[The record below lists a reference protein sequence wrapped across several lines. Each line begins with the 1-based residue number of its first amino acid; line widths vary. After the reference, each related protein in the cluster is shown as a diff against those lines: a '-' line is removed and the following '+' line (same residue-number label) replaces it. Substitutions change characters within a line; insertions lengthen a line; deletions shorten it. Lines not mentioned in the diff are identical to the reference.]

1 MDSLPTFF
9 PRQETRLMKPGRKTH
24 NRPTITKSAGSP
36 ARVGSRPTSS
46 APASLSK
53 PAAETLK
60 PTSKVEW
67 KPGTREP
74 TQQAIA
80 EAAYFLWRE
89 RGGSEVVNWLEAEA
103 RLRRQAQR

>member
-1 MDSLPTFF
+1 MS
-9 PRQETRLMKPGRKTH
+9 KPGRKTH

-36 ARVGSRPTSS
+36 ARVGSRPNSS
-46 APASLSK
+46 PPASLTK
-53 PAAETLK
+53 PASDTLK

-89 RGGSEVVNWLEAEA
+89 RGGSETVNWLEAET
-103 RLRRQAQR
+103 RLRRQAPRP